1 MIAYT
6 FYWTDETEE
15 IHLIGVLLERRKNA
29 ERITQESI
37 INFARKSLGNN
48 AGVDNIFFIQV
59 EIDGRTGEIYW
70 SKPYVATYKSV

>member
-15 IHLIGVLLERRKNA
+15 VHLIGVLLERRKNA

-37 INFARKSLGNN
+37 LNFARTSLGNN
-48 AGVDNIFFIQV
+48 ADFDNIFFIQV

-70 SKPYVATYKSV
+70 PKPYVATYKSV